1 MKKSTIL
8 NLLMGLFAMFFLAN
22 CGDDSEDSSP
32 TLSVQPTSITL
43 GADGTERAVNV
54 SSNTSWTVRSDDSWL
69 QCSPTGGTG
78 GGVVTIR
85 ASVNTGEARYTKLTF
100 TDKTGRAT
108 ASVNVTQ
115 EAGSNPQPPT
125 PEKTLEISKNSV
137 SFMAT
142 GRNDSFTIQSNT
154 SWTVSSDKDWCTVSP
169 TSGSNDGTVTVSAK
183 DNTETSS
190 RTATI
195 TVKAGDITK
204 TITVTQEATTPSSV
218 EMSLKDM
225 LERPFGTL
233 DIEFR
238 TATYSKLKTVL
249 SNLYVF
255 EEKLDP
261 NDNNR
266 PYFYIFEKDNPTFK
280 NFSFLGISLSSLCI
294 RDKDKSFY
302 VEYNIDIEKINA
314 PNPYT
319 YIENII
325 NEYNKINIPMTLEL
339 DPYPEYP
346 QELASG
352 YYNIGGHEAGGISY
366 WTTLISWDDSTSYR
380 YEIGA
385 SFYIK

>member
-238 TATYSKLKTVL
+238 
-249 SNLYVF
+249 
-255 EEKLDP
+255 
-261 NDNNR
+261 
-266 PYFYIFEKDNPTFK
+266 
-280 NFSFLGISLSSLCI
+280 
-294 RDKDKSFY
+294 
-302 VEYNIDIEKINA
+302 
-314 PNPYT
+314 
-319 YIENII
+319 
-325 NEYNKINIPMTLEL
+325 
-339 DPYPEYP
+339 
-346 QELASG
+346 
-352 YYNIGGHEAGGISY
+352 
-366 WTTLISWDDSTSYR
+366 
-380 YEIGA
+380 
-385 SFYIK
+385 